1 MSTQEKLQQFFE
13 PMSLYKKEA
22 SSLFASLSLP
32 AFIRDYIVKK
42 YANQDGT
49 YDINLI
55 AEKVKELIPDKTSWP
70 LLLDEII
77 LNSGTVTF
85 LAKLKININLTEG
98 YVSFAMPDLDVDFD
112 STVVSD
118 FAWKKI
124 KEEKVSLDS
133 EFWGVVTLN
142 KMEYVQ
148 GKKTLRKINLKKFT
162 AFKPYRLDANYF
174 CNIRKEFSIEEWI
187 ELVLGAMDYNASSFA
202 DEEERL
208 TMISRL
214 LPFAQKR
221 LNLIELA
228 PKGTGKSYVFSRLS
242 KYVWLNSGGVM
253 TRAKLFYDM
262 RYHMVGLIGNYD
274 VVALDEIKT
283 IRFPDMNEM
292 QGALKGYL
300 ENGEF
305 AVGTKKTI
313 ADAGMVF
320 LGNIKEAD
328 MDTNVDMF
336 SELPMI
342 FRDSALLDRI
352 HGFIRGWDI
361 PRMSESMKVT
371 GLSLNS
377 EYFTEMLHLFRND
390 SVYDHLVDELLE
402 EVDGDTR
409 DISAV
414 KRIATAYLKILFPHY
429 RKVLDVDLDLFD
441 KYCLSRA
448 IRMRQDIK
456 NQLCLLDSEF
466 KKVKMPEFKLK
477 GRN

>member
-1 MSTQEKLQQFFE
+1 
-13 PMSLYKKEA
+13 
-22 SSLFASLSLP
+22 
-32 AFIRDYIVKK
+32 
-42 YANQDGT
+42 
-49 YDINLI
+49 
-55 AEKVKELIPDKTSWP
+55 
-70 LLLDEII
+70 
-77 LNSGTVTF
+77 
-85 LAKLKININLTEG
+85 
-98 YVSFAMPDLDVDFD
+98 
-112 STVVSD
+112 
-118 FAWKKI
+118 
-124 KEEKVSLDS
+124 
-133 EFWGVVTLN
+133 
-142 KMEYVQ
+142 
-148 GKKTLRKINLKKFT
+148 
-162 AFKPYRLDANYF
+162 
-174 CNIRKEFSIEEWI
+174 
-187 ELVLGAMDYNASSFA
+187 MDYNASSFA

-429 RKVLDVDLDLFD
+429 RKVSDVDLDLFD